1 MSKFSLHIENETTRS
16 RDRETPR
23 PRSLAT
29 SKSKLKFNFEQLLK
43 QKIFHHEKSFYPHRI
58 DCGFCDATDSFG
70 TAFAKNKVLSKTNV
84 GVWET
89 NFPYIC
95 APK

>member
-16 RDRETPR
+16 RDREIAR

-43 QKIFHHEKSFYPHRI
+43 QKIFHYE
-58 DCGFCDATDSFG
+58 
-70 TAFAKNKVLSKTNV
+70 
-84 GVWET
+84 
-89 NFPYIC
+89 
-95 APK
+95 